1 MGDNQKRIKVTV
13 EATGNEFTLNTSE
26 LIAKTRD
33 VLLDRRRSDIAATTW
48 GMMSENDQKDELHRY
63 TEFAED
69 LVHGIVEVVA
79 SGNFDVIHA
88 KLDNFKSKDGE
99 VTVTAKGRSSDGAL
113 LALNRIGHKHL
124 KIIVADQE
132 QFDEHRDNVAID
144 ADQPEMFGDDDGDS
158 GEAQEPDADG
168 DILDPETG
176 ELKPA
181 EDTTQAVIDAIE
193 DDLTDEEKAA
203 KHEERLKNAHAFG
216 RGSFDEHQDADQ
228 NPYFEEEDD
237 DLRNAWFNGFYERKN
252 EVEAA
257 DGETTAEP
265 EGENQLA
272 ETEPDEG
279 DSSTDP
285 AETQPETSSGPSKAY
300 QAGMQHRSE
309 DGSRDENPHDGATDE
324 HLDWQAGFDKADK
337 EIAELFNAGYEAAE
351 AGKTENDSGWKKGT
365 DAHKRWMFGFERWHR
380 QNSDGE

>member
-48 GMMSENDQKDELHRY
+48 GVMSENDQKDELHRY

-124 KIIVADQE
+124 KIIVADQD
-132 QFDEHRDNVAID
+132 QFDEHRDVVPID
-144 ADQPEMFGDDDGDS
+144 ADQPEMFGDDPDQTDAPESDENGEIVDPDTGEILQDDG
-158 GEAQEPDADG
+158 GPQEPDVE
-168 DILDPETG
+168 PE
-176 ELKPA
+176 LS
-181 EDTTQAVIDAIE
+181 
-193 DDLTDEEKAA
+193 DEETAA
-203 KHEERLKNAHAFG
+203 ALQERLKNAHAFG
-216 RGSFDEHQDADQ
+216 RGSYDEHQDPDQ
-228 NPYFEEEDD
+228 NPYFEDEDD
-237 DLRNAWFNGFYERKN
+237 QLRVAWFNGFYERKN
-252 EVEAA
+252 EVEPSIA
-257 DGETTAEP
+257 DREERHSN
-265 EGENQLA
+265 EGAQ
-272 ETEPDEG
+272 TEADKNPVDHG
-279 DSSTDP
+279 DSTTDA
-285 AETQPETSSGPSKAY
+285 AEAVPDSY
-300 QAGMQHRSE
+300 QAGMDHRQD
-309 DGSRDENPHDGATDE
+309 DGARDENPYDGGTDE
-324 HLDWQAGFDKADK
+324 HSDWQQGFDQADR

-351 AGKTENDSGWKKGT
+351 AGKTEGDSGWKKGT
-365 DAHKRWMFGFERWHR
+365 FEHERWMFGFNHWH
-380 QNSDGE
+380 QKNPSEE